1 MAAVNVNKNNFRE
14 EVVNSDRPVLMDFWA
29 PWCGPCRMVVPLVEQ
44 IAEEREDIKVVK
56 INVDEEP
63 ELAAQF
69 QVMSIPTLVF
79 FQEGQVAR
87 QTVGVRP
94 KAELLEIL
102 DNL

>member
-1 MAAVNVNKNNFRE
+1 MDIIHVTKDNFSALLDEHR
-14 EVVNSDRPVLMDFWA
+14 VLMLDFWA
-29 PWCGPCRMVVPLVEQ
+29 TWCMPCRMLAPTLEEVA
-44 IAEEREDIKVVK
+44 AERPDVAVGK

-79 FQEGQVAR
+79 FREGQVAR